1 MLTMWISQNRQ
12 ERRLRIPRG
21 SRSLASQRHRFRPRL
36 EGLEDRTILS
46 TLTALNNHDAGAG
59 SLRDATGR
67 AKDGDTIVFD
77 PSLSG
82 QTIALTS
89 DELAIKKSVDIE
101 GPGADKL
108 AISGNDSLRVFD
120 IVNQGLTVTIAGLT
134 ITHGRG
140 GGGGFGS
147 GGGGG
152 AILNASST
160 LNVVNDVLSDNQADT
175 RGGGITNQN
184 GVLNA
189 TNTVFIGNQAI
200 GGPTSRYTE
209 GGAIWNSNRNS
220 SATVVGCT
228 FIGNR
233 AVGASGGVITGNGGS
248 VGEANGG
255 AIHSEGFTGQPSTLV
270 VKN

>member
-1 MLTMWISQNRQ
+1 MWFIS
-12 ERRLRIPRG
+12 RIPQRKAG
-21 SRSLASQRHRFRPRL
+21 RKFARVSRFLPRL
-36 EGLEDRTILS
+36 ESLEDRTVPS
-46 TLTALNNHDAGAG
+46 TLTVMNNHDAGAG
-59 SLRDATGR
+59 SLRA
-67 AKDGDTIVFD
+67 AIAAVPSGDTIVFAS
-77 PSLSG
+77 SLNG

-89 DELAIKKSVDIE
+89 DELAIKKSLDIE

-108 AISGNDSLRVFD
+108 AVSGSDTFRVFD

-134 ITHGRG
+134 ITHGHG

-160 LNVVNDVLSDNQADT
+160 LNVAHDVLSNNEADT

-184 GVLNA
+184 GML
-189 TNTVFIGNQAI
+189 TVTDTTFIGNQAI
-200 GGPTSRYTE
+200 GGPTSAYTE

-233 AVGASGGVITGNGGS
+233 AV
-248 VGEANGG
+248 
-255 AIHSEGFTGQPSTLV
+255 
-270 VKN
+270 